1 MTQISPSPSWL
12 PLAETAI
19 SRLRRHAS
27 QPIEFVTNS
36 DPDPCPDRPLTD
48 MLQDAGSVSR
58 MPPDLRHDLL
68 ETGADPEAIDLATG
82 QHRPAIWVAPQ
93 RLLLAI
99 QFAVVLATEDCLRD
113 WLLPNSVSALSGVE
127 DVDLLRRTLQ
137 RGFLPANWRASS
149 QHLDPGGDPTLLI
162 VAPERTAGR
171 ITTIAASRFIEAIGT
186 AMDAPA
192 PILIAWAAEA
202 DVPPDVETLL
212 PTPVALPTL
221 DGDILITLLR
231 HTHSATGRIDERAV
245 RAALPSDAALAGIS
259 RASLQ
264 VALRA
269 ETALAVAHKLAKA
282 GGREVVAP
290 TSGPTLEQM
299 TGESEALTIARRMVA
314 DLRAWRAGDV
324 AWTDLSR
331 SVLFY
336 GPPGTG
342 KTWLA
347 RAMGASAGIALIEGS
362 FATWQAAGH
371 LGDMLREMQASFAA
385 ARRQAPAILFVDEI
399 DAVGNRDD
407 SDRHGTNYRRQ
418 VVNGFLG
425 EMDRISRQ
433 EGVIVVGACNNIG
446 AIDPAVLRPG
456 RFDHHVP
463 VPLPDAAMLAGIL
476 GRHLG
481 SAFPATEVGDLARRA
496 VGRSA
501 ADLDAAIRSARSL
514 ARHEARELTLEDVAH
529 GLGLGADT
537 STVDWRVAVHECG
550 HAIVAAALRNSTVTR
565 ITLLPDGGETARQQR
580 HNASMMS
587 DIEVELATQLA
598 GRAAEAV
605 VFAEVSAGCGGGAES
620 DLAHATRLALAVH
633 TQLGLGWNGPVWSD
647 GSPDLALRDPGL
659 RLLVRRRLEGAES
672 RAKSILAGQ
681 QDLLLAMARDLL
693 RQRRLAGA
701 NLDHWLAQVRTVDA
715 AVLPE
720 AGKDGRDRRDGGGQ
734 EAGMPR

>member
-1 MTQISPSPSWL
+1 MTQIPPSPAWL

-19 SRLRRHAS
+19 ARLRRYAS
-27 QPIEFVTNS
+27 QPTEFVTNS
-36 DPDPCPDRPLTD
+36 DPDPRPDRLLTD
-48 MLQDAGSVSR
+48 MLQDAGAVTR
-58 MPPDLRHDLL
+58 MPPDLHADLL

-99 QFAVVLATEDCLRD
+99 QLAVVLATEDCLRD
-113 WLLPNSVSALSGVE
+113 WLLPSSVSALSGVE
-127 DVDLLRRTLQ
+127 DVDLLRKTLQ
-137 RGFLPANWRASS
+137 RGFLPATWRASS

-171 ITTIAASRFIEAIGT
+171 VTTIGAARFVEAIGA

-192 PILIAWAAEA
+192 PILIALAAETDA
-202 DVPPDVETLL
+202 PPDVEALL
-212 PTPVALPTL
+212 PTPVALPAL

-259 RASLQ
+259 RALLQ

-269 ETALAVAHKLAKA
+269 ETALAVAQRLAQA

-290 TSGPTLEQM
+290 TSGPKLEQM
-299 TGESEALTIARRMVA
+299 AGESEALTIAKRMIA
-314 DLRAWRAGDV
+314 DLRAWRAGEV

-342 KTWLA
+342 KTWMA
-347 RAMGASAGIALIEGS
+347 RAMGASAGIALIEAS

-371 LGDMLREMQASFAA
+371 LGDMLREMQASFAS
-385 ARRQAPAILFVDEI
+385 ARRQAPALLFIDEI

-407 SDRHGTNYRRQ
+407 SDRHGSNYRRQ
-418 VVNGFLG
+418 VVNAFLA

-463 VPLPDAAMLAGIL
+463 VPLPDAAMLAGVL
-476 GRHLG
+476 VRHLG
-481 SAFPATEVGDLARRA
+481 SAFPATEIGDLARRA
-496 VGRSA
+496 VGHSA
-501 ADLDAAIRSARSL
+501 ADLDAAIRAARSL
-514 ARHEARELTLEDVAH
+514 ARHDARQLTLEDVAH

-537 STVDWRVAVHECG
+537 STVDWRIAVHECG
-550 HAIVAAALRNSTVTR
+550 HAIVATALRNSRVTR

-580 HNASMMS
+580 HNASMMQ

-633 TQLGLGWNGPVWSD
+633 TQLGV
-647 GSPDLALRDPGL
+647 
-659 RLLVRRRLEGAES
+659 
-672 RAKSILAGQ
+672 
-681 QDLLLAMARDLL
+681 AR
-693 RQRRLAGA
+693 QPAC
-701 NLDHWLAQVRTVDA
+701 
-715 AVLPE
+715 P
-720 AGKDGRDRRDGGGQ
+720 
-734 EAGMPR
+734 